1 MRSGNRDEAGS
12 MPLGSERVSE
22 LSASGRRRLRWIEGR
37 RETNVI
43 HHVEQSFGGN
53 ILRVMTDKEISR

>member
-53 ILRVMTDKEISR
+53 ILIE